1 MIEIF
6 TLLLSALLFGG
17 MTLYSFGFAPLLFT
31 SLPVDQA
38 GALLRKAFPHY
49 YLFVFVTSAAS
60 AASFFLRD
68 PWSAGLML
76 SVALFAMLARQGL
89 LPLIN
94 AARDA
99 DRKKRLTGYT
109 PRRWSSICFNW
120 SPSLLSWFE
129 SLSGLRFTKLFSDDK
144 EELPPRH
151 CIT

>member
-1 MIEIF
+1 MTNIA

-31 SLPVDQA
+31 SMPVDQA

-49 YLFVFVTSAAS
+49 YLFVFFTAA
-60 AASFFLRD
+60 AAAVSFFLRD

-76 SVALFAMLARQGL
+76 GVALFAMLARQGL

-99 DRKKRLTGYT
+99 DRKKQFNRLHTT
-109 PRRWSSICFNW
+109 SVVVNMLQLVAVVIVLVR
-120 SPSLLSWFE
+120 LA
-129 SLSGLRFTKLFSDDK
+129 
-144 EELPPRH
+144 
-151 CIT
+151 

>member
-99 DRKKRLTGYT
+99 DRKKTFNRLHTT
-109 PRRWSSICFNW
+109 SVVVNMLQLVAVTIVLVRIA
-120 SPSLLSWFE
+120 
-129 SLSGLRFTKLFSDDK
+129 
-144 EELPPRH
+144 
-151 CIT
+151 